1 MSKESNSSIQHD
13 LSGIMLELNDDS
25 LDFSRGEKRREQY
38 NQESEN
44 DRRLRK
50 CTMIDILILIF
61 LFGLFKIFALIGNG
75 YFTFRRVDRPDC
87 FSQ

>member
-1 MSKESNSSIQHD
+1 MLNSDSEALD
-13 LSGIMLELNDDS
+13 L
-25 LDFSRGEKRREQY
+25 SRGEKRREQY

-50 CTMIDILILIF
+50 WTMINILILLF

-75 YFTFRRVDRPDC
+75 YYTFRRVDRNDC
-87 FSQ
+87 YAQ